1 MTNVVA
7 MPAPSAKVRPSA
19 SAGVITSPSV
29 SAASAAT
36 ERSIQLCDAIAKRL
50 RSTMSAI
57 DPIRSASSTAGT
69 LLAVWTSAISV
80 GESDSDAITVT
91 APTVFI
97 QITSCE
103 PASAVHAAR
112 KPGRRSGASAD
123 SSAGAACWGG
133 GAASVKGFA
142 VRDVARVAGVH
153 PATVSRALNE
163 ETRALVNEETARRVL
178 KAAEQLGYQPNPIAR
193 GLKTNRSYT
202 IGVLIPD
209 LTNPLFPPILRGI
222 EDRLATDGYTPLT
235 ANTDNDPERELLDS
249 QTMRA
254 RQVDGIIA
262 ATARRDH
269 RLHDA
274 LLEAGIEL
282 VLVNRR
288 QAELPVSSATADDRM
303 GMRLA
308 VGHPVSLG
316 HTRIAHLAGPL
327 DYSTGLDRHDS
338 FHDTM
343 RRAGL
348 EPDPEL
354 VLVAEAFTESEGAR
368 LCGQLMADGRRFTA
382 VAAANDLLA
391 LGCYDVFADRGVR

>member
-1 MTNVVA
+1 M
-7 MPAPSAKVRPSA
+7 
-19 SAGVITSPSV
+19 
-29 SAASAAT
+29 AASNQ
-36 ERSIQLCDAIAKRL
+36 R
-50 RSTMSAI
+50 
-57 DPIRSASSTAGT
+57 
-69 LLAVWTSAISV
+69 
-80 GESDSDAITVT
+80 
-91 APTVFI
+91 
-97 QITSCE
+97 
-103 PASAVHAAR
+103 
-112 KPGRRSGASAD
+112 
-123 SSAGAACWGG
+123 AGAA
-133 GAASVKGFA
+133 VTL
-142 VRDVARVAGVH
+142 RDVARVAGVH

-178 KAAEQLGYQPNPIAR
+178 KAAEKLGYQPNPIAR

-222 EDRLATDGYTPLT
+222 EDRLETDGYTPLI

-274 LLEAGIEL
+274 LLEAGTPL

-288 QAELPVSSATADDRM
+288 QEQLPVSSATADDRL
-303 GMRLA
+303 GMRLS
-308 VGHPVSLG
+308 VEHLLSLG

-338 FHDTM
+338 FLETM
-343 RRAGL
+343 RSAGF

-354 VLVAEAFTESEGAR
+354 VLVGEAFTEAEGAR
-368 LCGQLMADGRRFTA
+368 LCSQLMADGRELTA

-391 LGCYDVFADRGVR
+391 LGCYDVFAERGLRCPEEISVVGFNDMPFAPRFHPPLTTIHIPHYEIGKAAAELMLERLQDADSPPREIRLEPHLVVRDSTAPAAAA

>member
-1 MTNVVA
+1 MATSNV
-7 MPAPSAKVRPSA
+7 R
-19 SAGVITSPSV
+19 
-29 SAASAAT
+29 
-36 ERSIQLCDAIAKRL
+36 
-50 RSTMSAI
+50 
-57 DPIRSASSTAGT
+57 
-69 LLAVWTSAISV
+69 
-80 GESDSDAITVT
+80 
-91 APTVFI
+91 
-97 QITSCE
+97 
-103 PASAVHAAR
+103 
-112 KPGRRSGASAD
+112 
-123 SSAGAACWGG
+123 AGAA
-133 GAASVKGFA
+133 VTL
-142 VRDVARVAGVH
+142 RDVARVAGVH

-178 KAAEQLGYQPNPIAR
+178 SAAEELGYQPNPIAR

-222 EDRLATDGYTPLT
+222 EDRLETAGYTPLI

-288 QAELPVSSATADDRM
+288 QDELPVSSATADDRM
-303 GMRLA
+303 GMRLS
-308 VGHPVSLG
+308 VEHLVSLG
-316 HTRIAHLAGPL
+316 HNRIAHLAGPL
-327 DYSTGLDRHDS
+327 DYSTGLDRHDA
-338 FHDTM
+338 FHHTM
-343 RRAGL
+343 RAAGL

-368 LCGQLMADGRRFTA
+368 LCEQLVAAGRDFTA

-391 LGCYDVFADRGVR
+391 LGCYDVFAERGVRCPDDVSVVGFNDMPFAARFQPPLTTIHIPHYEIGKAAGELMLERLQDPDAEPRGVRLEPRLVVRDSTAPPANQPAAPS

>member
-1 MTNVVA
+1 MAIPNVRV
-7 MPAPSAKVRPSA
+7 
-19 SAGVITSPSV
+19 
-29 SAASAAT
+29 
-36 ERSIQLCDAIAKRL
+36 
-50 RSTMSAI
+50 
-57 DPIRSASSTAGT
+57 
-69 LLAVWTSAISV
+69 
-80 GESDSDAITVT
+80 
-91 APTVFI
+91 
-97 QITSCE
+97 
-103 PASAVHAAR
+103 
-112 KPGRRSGASAD
+112 
-123 SSAGAACWGG
+123 GAA
-133 GAASVKGFA
+133 VTL
-142 VRDVARVAGVH
+142 RDVARLAGVH

-163 ETRALVNEETARRVL
+163 ETRTLVNDETAKRVL
-178 KAAEQLGYQPNPIAR
+178 KAAEELGYQPNPIAR

-222 EDRLATDGYTPLT
+222 EDHLETGGYTPLT

-288 QAELPVSSATADDRM
+288 QPDLPVSSATADDRL
-303 GMRLA
+303 GMQLS
-308 VGHPVSLG
+308 VEHLVSLG

-327 DYSTGLDRHDS
+327 DYSTGLDRHES
-338 FHDTM
+338 FHETM
-343 RRAGL
+343 RAGGV

-354 VLVAEAFTESEGAR
+354 VLVAEAFTEAEGAR
-368 LCGQLMADGRRFTA
+368 LCAQLTSSGREFTA

-391 LGCYDVFADRGVR
+391 LGCYDVFAERELRCPEDVSVVGFNDMPFAARFQPPLTTIRIPHYEIGKAAGELMLERLQDPDAEPRGVRLEPRLVVRDSTAPPANQPAAPS

>member
-1 MTNVVA
+1 M
-7 MPAPSAKVRPSA
+7 
-19 SAGVITSPSV
+19 
-29 SAASAAT
+29 AASNV
-36 ERSIQLCDAIAKRL
+36 R
-50 RSTMSAI
+50 
-57 DPIRSASSTAGT
+57 
-69 LLAVWTSAISV
+69 
-80 GESDSDAITVT
+80 
-91 APTVFI
+91 
-97 QITSCE
+97 
-103 PASAVHAAR
+103 
-112 KPGRRSGASAD
+112 
-123 SSAGAACWGG
+123 AGAA
-133 GAASVKGFA
+133 VTL
-142 VRDVARVAGVH
+142 RDVARVAGVH

-178 KAAEQLGYQPNPIAR
+178 KAAQELGYRPNP
-193 GLKTNRSYT
+193 

-222 EDRLATDGYTPLT
+222 EDTLATAGYTALT

-274 LLEAGIEL
+274 LLEAGIDL

-303 GMRLA
+303 GMRLS
-308 VGHPVSLG
+308 VEHLVSLG
-316 HTRIAHLAGPL
+316 HRRIAHLAGPL

-338 FHDTM
+338 FHETM
-343 RRAGL
+343 RASGVD
-348 EPDPEL
+348 PDPEL

-368 LCGQLMADGRRFTA
+368 LCRQLMDEGRELTA
-382 VAAANDLLA
+382 IAAANDLLA
-391 LGCYDVFADRGVR
+391 LGCYDVFAELGVRCPDDVSVVGFNDMPFAARFQPPLTTIHIPHYEIGRAAAQLMLERLQDGDSPPREIRLEPELVIRGSTGPPRGSADVS

>member
-1 MTNVVA
+1 MA
-7 MPAPSAKVRPSA
+7 MSNAKAGPAV
-19 SAGVITSPSV
+19 
-29 SAASAAT
+29 
-36 ERSIQLCDAIAKRL
+36 
-50 RSTMSAI
+50 
-57 DPIRSASSTAGT
+57 T
-69 LLAVWTSAISV
+69 L
-80 GESDSDAITVT
+80 
-91 APTVFI
+91 
-97 QITSCE
+97 
-103 PASAVHAAR
+103 
-112 KPGRRSGASAD
+112 
-123 SSAGAACWGG
+123 
-133 GAASVKGFA
+133 
-142 VRDVARVAGVH
+142 RDVARVAGVH

-178 KAAEQLGYQPNPIAR
+178 KAAEKLAYQPNPIAR

-222 EDRLATDGYTPLT
+222 EDRLETAGYTPLT
-235 ANTDNDPERELLDS
+235 ANTDNDPERELLDL

-274 LLEAGIEL
+274 LLEAGLEL

-288 QAELPVSSATADDRM
+288 QEQLPVSSATADDRL
-303 GMRLA
+303 GMRQA
-308 VGHPVSLG
+308 VEHLLSLG
-316 HTRIAHLAGPL
+316 HTRIAHVAGPL
-327 DYSTGLDRHDS
+327 DYSTGFDRHDS
-338 FHDTM
+338 FFETM
-343 RRAGL
+343 RSAGV

-368 LCGQLMADGRRFTA
+368 LCAELMDRGHELTA

-391 LGCYDVFADRGVR
+391 LGCLDVFADRGRLCPQEISVVGFNDMPFAARFQPPLTTIHIPHYEIGKAAGELMLERLQDGDSPPREIRLEPHLVVRDSTAPPAAAQIER

>member
-1 MTNVVA
+1 MASSN
-7 MPAPSAKVRPSA
+7 VRPGA
-19 SAGVITSPSV
+19 PV
-29 SAASAAT
+29 
-36 ERSIQLCDAIAKRL
+36 
-50 RSTMSAI
+50 
-57 DPIRSASSTAGT
+57 T
-69 LLAVWTSAISV
+69 L
-80 GESDSDAITVT
+80 
-91 APTVFI
+91 
-97 QITSCE
+97 
-103 PASAVHAAR
+103 
-112 KPGRRSGASAD
+112 
-123 SSAGAACWGG
+123 
-133 GAASVKGFA
+133 
-142 VRDVARVAGVH
+142 RDVARVAGVH

-178 KAAEQLGYQPNPIAR
+178 KAADELGYQPNPIAR

-209 LTNPLFPPILRGI
+209 LTNPLFPPIL
-222 EDRLATDGYTPLT
+222 
-235 ANTDNDPERELLDS
+235 
-249 QTMRA
+249 
-254 RQVDGIIA
+254 
-262 ATARRDH
+262 
-269 RLHDA
+269 
-274 LLEAGIEL
+274 AGIEL

-308 VGHPVSLG
+308 VEHLVSLG

-391 LGCYDVFADRGVR
+391 LGCYDVFAERGVRCPEEISVIGFNDMPFAARFQPPLTTIHIPHYEIGKEAAQLMLERLQDGDAGPREVRLEPRLVVRDSTAPAR

>member
-1 MTNVVA
+1 M
-7 MPAPSAKVRPSA
+7 A
-19 SAGVITSPSV
+19 SPN
-29 SAASAAT
+29 
-36 ERSIQLCDAIAKRL
+36 L
-50 RSTMSAI
+50 R
-57 DPIRSASSTAGT
+57 
-69 LLAVWTSAISV
+69 
-80 GESDSDAITVT
+80 
-91 APTVFI
+91 
-97 QITSCE
+97 
-103 PASAVHAAR
+103 
-112 KPGRRSGASAD
+112 
-123 SSAGAACWGG
+123 AGAA
-133 GAASVKGFA
+133 VTL
-142 VRDVARVAGVH
+142 RDVARVAGVH

-178 KAAEQLGYQPNPIAR
+178 KAAEKLGYQPNPIAR

-202 IGVLIPD
+202 VGVLIPD

-222 EDRLATDGYTPLT
+222 EDRLETAGYTPLT

-274 LLEAGIEL
+274 LLDAGIEL

-288 QAELPVSSATADDRM
+288 QEELPVSSATADDRM

-308 VGHPVSLG
+308 VEHLVSLG

-327 DYSTGLDRHDS
+327 DYSTGLDRYDS
-338 FHDTM
+338 FRESM
-343 RRAGL
+343 SAAGA
-348 EPDPEL
+348 EPDPAL
-354 VLVAEAFTESEGAR
+354 ILVAEAFTESEGAR
-368 LCGQLMADGRRFTA
+368 LCGQLMAEGREFTA

-391 LGCYDVFADRGVR
+391 LGCYDVLAERGMSCPEDVSVIGFNDMPFAARFNPPLTPIHIPHYEIGKAAGELMLERLQDGDSEPREIRLEPSLVVRESTARRAAA

>member
-1 MTNVVA
+1 MATSNL
-7 MPAPSAKVRPSA
+7 RPS
-19 SAGVITSPSV
+19 GVV
-29 SAASAAT
+29 
-36 ERSIQLCDAIAKRL
+36 
-50 RSTMSAI
+50 
-57 DPIRSASSTAGT
+57 T
-69 LLAVWTSAISV
+69 L
-80 GESDSDAITVT
+80 
-91 APTVFI
+91 
-97 QITSCE
+97 
-103 PASAVHAAR
+103 
-112 KPGRRSGASAD
+112 
-123 SSAGAACWGG
+123 
-133 GAASVKGFA
+133 
-142 VRDVARVAGVH
+142 RDVARVAGVH

-163 ETRALVNEETARRVL
+163 ETRGLVNEETARRVL
-178 KAAEQLGYQPNPIAR
+178 KAAEKLRYQPNPIAR
-193 GLKTNRSYT
+193 GLKTNQSYT

-222 EDRLATDGYTPLT
+222 EDRLETAGYTPLI

-288 QAELPVSSATADDRM
+288 QEQIPVSSATADDRM

-308 VGHPVSLG
+308 VEHLLSLG

-327 DYSTGLDRHDS
+327 DYSTGLDRHES
-338 FHDTM
+338 FHETM
-343 RRAGL
+343 RAAGL

-354 VLVAEAFTESEGAR
+354 VLGAEAFTESEGAR
-368 LCGQLMADGRRFTA
+368 LCGQLVAAGRQFTA

-391 LGCYDVFADRGVR
+391 LGCYDVFAERGMRCPEDVSVVGFNDMPFAARFQPPLTTIHIPHYEIGKAAAQLMLERLQDAEAPPHEVRLQPSLVVRRSTGPARTT